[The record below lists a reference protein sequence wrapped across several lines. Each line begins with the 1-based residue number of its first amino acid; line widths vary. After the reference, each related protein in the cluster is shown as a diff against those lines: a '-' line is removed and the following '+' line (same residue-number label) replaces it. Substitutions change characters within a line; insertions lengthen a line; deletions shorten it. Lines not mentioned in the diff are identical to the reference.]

1 MSIGRESGLAP
12 GLYLVATPIGNAR
25 DITLRALDVLRD
37 ADVLAAE
44 DTRSLRRLMEIHGL
58 APGGRTFLAYH
69 DHNGAKMRPRLLAEL
84 AAGRS
89 VAYASEAGTPLV
101 ADPGYQL
108 VREAVAA
115 GHAVTAAPGPSAALA
130 ALTVASLP
138 TDRFLFAGFLPP
150 AAAQRRRSLGELA
163 PVPATLVFYE
173 SPRRL
178 AAMLADAAATLG
190 HDRPAAVCR
199 ELTKRFEECRRA
211 PLGELAET
219 MAATPVKG
227 EVVVVVG
234 RGRSET
240 VSDSVLDEKL
250 EAALGTMSVR
260 DAADTVARETGA
272 QRRHVY
278 QMALRK
284 ERGER

>member
-130 ALTVASLP
+130 ALTVAGLP